1 MKSESILSFSILH
14 GNSRLEAATMSWL
27 TSLGRMSEEKKRKL
41 LQHATF
47 HHCQCGSWGLVS
59 TLCNSHTCHS
69 RWQKNKNVPTQVVLS
84 KHGSANA
91 FTSFLTPYCE
101 NGGKRRNRQKKKK
114 KEGRSHCVAGAL
126 CCRATMKQAISS
138 STLNTNCSLGDF
150 LHFSSL
156 RSRHSVPAEAAGL
169 RLGSAVRGEDEW
181 SVPRNL
187 ALWLAHTC

>member
-91 FTSFLTPYCE
+91 FTSFFTPYCE
-101 NGGKRRNRQKKKK
+101 NGGKRRNRQKKKRRK
-114 KEGRSHCVAGAL
+114 KGDLTVLQVPCVAGQL
-126 CCRATMKQAISS
+126 WNKQYHLARWTPIVHWAISY
-138 STLNTNCSLGDF
+138 T
-150 LHFSSL
+150 
-156 RSRHSVPAEAAGL
+156 
-169 RLGSAVRGEDEW
+169 SAVLEVDILCLLKQRG
-181 SVPRNL
+181 SG
-187 ALWLAHTC
+187 